1 MSDTLSSLSQ
11 GMVMQSMGN
20 LPASWV
26 SKSFLGLWW
35 FVMLVL
41 DISYTCNLIAVLTVP
56 AYPERI
62 HTLEGLA
69 DTEHG

>member
-1 MSDTLSSLSQ
+1 
-11 GMVMQSMGN
+11 MVMQSMER

-56 AYPERI
+56 AYPARI
-62 HTLEGLA
+62 HTFQQLA
-69 DTEHG
+69 DSKLR